1 MDLKTVRIILG
12 QQGPGGILPDD
23 IIQGTRTQTQYH
35 VKRVAYDKISDVY
48 WLDTTTE
55 MSKEQTDTEY
65 ILTKESK
72 FAPWYHEVC
81 ETCITKD
88 SCDLCQKLTG
98 WTTKKFAYI
107 GDTIE
112 FFGSLEVI
120 EEISEDKVM
129 TDKLIITTGQSSGL
143 FLDDPEVKIISRG
156 PWLCYREKINPNYLA
171 HCSVCLHPKCNEC
184 FFRKLQE
191 NQV

>member
-1 MDLKTVRIILG
+1 MDLKIVLG
-12 QQGPGGILPDD
+12 RQQGPCGILPDD
-23 IIQGTRTQTQYH
+23 IIQGTRTKTQYH

-48 WLDTTTE
+48 WLDTSTE
-55 MSKEQTDTEY
+55 ILEEQTGTEEY
-65 ILTKESK
+65 ILAKESK
-72 FAPWYHEVC
+72 FAPWYHEIC
-81 ETCITKD
+81 GTCITKD

-112 FFGSLEVI
+112 FFGSREVI
-120 EEISEDKVM
+120 EEISEDPVI
-129 TDKLIITTGQSSGL
+129 TDKLTVTTDLSMGL
-143 FLDDPEVKIISRG
+143 FLNDPEVKIISRG

-171 HCSVCLHPKCNEC
+171 HCSVCLHPRCHEC